1 MSKQENLNDTNSY
14 HSINKRINNKIK
26 EVRSYKNKNAKIT
39 VHFSKQ
45 RESVKPPLY
54 YKYDIQ
60 QYDLHPGY
68 YFDEFTNLIP
78 RGVAEYIDDG
88 SRYVERIVRAL
99 YYFNQCALIGPT
111 GTGKTHIVYLIA
123 ELMGL
128 PVWEI
133 NCALQTTGYDLIGRY
148 IGLGKEN
155 WIDGQVVLWLKHGG
169 ILYLDEANLMRQ
181 DIVSRLNSVLDS
193 RRHLVLTEKDNE
205 TILRHKYAYCII
217 SINPISPE
225 SVGTKKLN
233 TSFRRRMSVWI
244 KFSYQSIG
252 TKISDQEAELIIRR
266 SKIDKDTAYKIL
278 KVGAEMRRQYEMG
291 DLPYGPSPRDLVN
304 WAILCKDGT
313 DPVTA
318 AEESVIALTS
328 EDFNVQEEVRN
339 IVEKFFT

>member
-1 MSKQENLNDTNSY
+1 MSKHENLNDNNYHYVNEHSY
-14 HSINKRINNKIK
+14 NKIK

-39 VHFSKQ
+39 VHLSKQ
-45 RESVKPPLY
+45 RDHEKPSLY

-68 YFDEFTNLIP
+68 FFDEFANLIP
-78 RGVAEYIDDG
+78 RGVAEYIDDEN
-88 SRYVERIVRAL
+88 RYVERIVKAL
-99 YYFNQCALIGPT
+99 HFFKQCALIGPT

-133 NCALQTTGYDLIGRY
+133 NCALQTTSYDLIGRY

-193 RRHLVLTEKDNE
+193 RRHLILTEKDNE
-205 TILRHKYAYCII
+205 IIPRHKYAYCII

-252 TKISDQEAELIIRR
+252 TKISDQEAELIMRR
-266 SKIDKDTAYKIL
+266 SRIDKDTAYKIL
-278 KVGAEMRRQYEMG
+278 NVGAEMRRQYEMG

-313 DPVTA
+313 DPMKA

-328 EDFNVQEEVRN
+328 EDIYVQDEVRK
-339 IVEKFFT
+339 IVEKYFT